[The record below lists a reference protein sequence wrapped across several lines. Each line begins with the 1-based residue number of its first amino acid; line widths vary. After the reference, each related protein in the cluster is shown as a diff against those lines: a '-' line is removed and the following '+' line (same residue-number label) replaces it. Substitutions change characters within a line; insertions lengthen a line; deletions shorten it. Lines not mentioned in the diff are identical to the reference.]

1 MAGPTSSNMDL
12 RGPIPE
18 TTSFD
23 GPQPLVMVI
32 DDDPCTRQSLERLI
46 GGKGWLPRT
55 FTTAQEFLHNSSQSC
70 APNCVILE
78 LSLPDMSGLALQQV
92 ITPRMPETP
101 IIFLASQGSVP
112 ASVRA
117 MKAGAVEFFVKPT
130 CDEVMISAVE
140 RAIALNRTSLAEKRA
155 TRDIE
160 VSYGSLSP
168 REREVMDLIV
178 AGHLNKVVGF
188 ELGISEI
195 TVKAH
200 RGQVMRKMRAR
211 SFADL
216 VNMAIKIRAAIQAAV
231 RPDDKVRTEAVMS

>member
-1 MAGPTSSNMDL
+1 MAGSNLNTVDL
-12 RGPIPE
+12 RGYKSEIS
-18 TTSFD
+18 SFD
-23 GPQPLVMVI
+23 SAQPMITIV
-32 DDDPCTRQSLERLI
+32 DDDPCTRQSLQRLL
-46 GGKGWLPRT
+46 GGRGWIPRT
-55 FTTAQEFLHNSSQSC
+55 FTSAQEFLHHSSQSC
-70 APNCVILE
+70 APNCLILE

-101 IIFLASQGSVP
+101 IIFLAGQGNVP
-112 ASVRA
+112 ATVRA

-130 CDEVMISAVE
+130 CDEVMMSAVE
-140 RAIALNRTSLAEKRA
+140 RAIALNLTSLAEKREI
-155 TRDIE
+155 RDIE
-160 VSYGSLSP
+160 ALYRSLSP
-168 REREVMDLIV
+168 REREVMDLVV

-216 VNMAIKIRAAIQAAV
+216 VNMAIKIRASIRANDYCDDGDRNEAI
-231 RPDDKVRTEAVMS
+231 S